1 MFIFSKTTSQTTG
14 MIKSILASFVVIAT
28 LGISPAFAQST
39 TPAKQDNC
47 YTRWEE
53 KFEQRGAEAVTDGIH
68 DNVIIS
74 IRTGDEARCYNA
86 RVEVKDGKII
96 AMYRL
101 LDNGTYE
108 PYKPKLKYDVPVT
121 IVNGISV
128 TLLTQSEE
136 LVNVI
141 FPKTLKPKKANY
153 TAAPDPPQD

>member
-1 MFIFSKTTSQTTG
+1 MIKTILTSLVAIIALGILPVNAQTT
-14 MIKSILASFVVIAT
+14 
-28 LGISPAFAQST
+28 
-39 TPAKQDNC
+39 TPPKQDNC

-53 KFEQRGAEAVTDGIH
+53 KFEQRGAETVADGVH
-68 DNVIIS
+68 DNIIIS
-74 IRTGDEARCYNA
+74 IRTGDEARCYNG

-108 PYKPKLKYDVPVT
+108 PYKPKLKYDVPHT

-153 TAAPDPPQD
+153 TTAPDPPQD